1 MTTFELNAEIY
12 HNLSFIAN
20 DENKLKKVLSA
31 IKRIIRSGKKE
42 VQFPHIDAGFKIS
55 DEVMNGAIGPLPKN
69 TDFET
74 ETKHMWEDLAK

>member
-31 IKRIIRSGKKE
+31 IKRIIRSEKNE
-42 VQFPHIDAGFKIS
+42 ARFPHIDGSFKVS
-55 DEVMNGAIGPLPKN
+55 NEVMNGTIGPLPKN